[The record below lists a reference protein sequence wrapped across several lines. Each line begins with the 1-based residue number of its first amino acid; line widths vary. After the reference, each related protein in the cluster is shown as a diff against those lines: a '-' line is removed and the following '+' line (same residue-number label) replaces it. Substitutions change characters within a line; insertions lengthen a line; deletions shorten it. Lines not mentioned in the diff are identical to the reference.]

1 MRKLGIGHV
10 YDIMES
16 VADAGER
23 LETVIR
29 VESAAGG
36 LSPESAELL
45 RSAYDSMLSAV
56 GDLAKA
62 ATRQEVYC
70 PRCHSQNCSHYKEQR
85 VIPGKTKT
93 KYTANLNPLKPF
105 TLVNKKEKVIRQD
118 QVVTDNKFMCNE
130 CGKIF
135 Y

>member
-10 YDIMES
+10 YDIIDS

-29 VESAAGG
+29 VESATGG

-62 ATRQEVYC
+62 ATR
-70 PRCHSQNCSHYKEQR
+70 
-85 VIPGKTKT
+85 
-93 KYTANLNPLKPF
+93 
-105 TLVNKKEKVIRQD
+105 
-118 QVVTDNKFMCNE
+118 
-130 CGKIF
+130 
-135 Y
+135 

>member
-1 MRKLGIGHV
+1 MCYSSTGPGYIDGLRCLGVQSNITRGLYKMRKVGIGHI

-29 VESAAGG
+29 VETAAGG
-36 LSPESAELL
+36 MSPESAELL

-62 ATRQEVYC
+62 ATR
-70 PRCHSQNCSHYKEQR
+70 
-85 VIPGKTKT
+85 
-93 KYTANLNPLKPF
+93 
-105 TLVNKKEKVIRQD
+105 
-118 QVVTDNKFMCNE
+118 
-130 CGKIF
+130 
-135 Y
+135 